1 LVGCGRAVL
10 WIRTASFPLLLP
22 DLLRWGIIA
31 CTAIVVNVM
40 ADTSSGSDRMAT
52 YLTRL
57 WRFLGST
64 AVAVLL
70 LVAVLLGALVGT
82 LFPQLTPDTAADP
95 AAVARWLTAA
105 QEKYGFLFGLY
116 RALGLFDV
124 YHSPWFLALITALIL
139 NTVVCTVDRLRV
151 LWRAVTARPR
161 IEQADVFYERMPHR
175 ISLAIAS
182 REQGEKALRRVL
194 GRRHY
199 HVVAERQDGVTYLFA
214 ERNRLAR
221 LATLVTHASLV
232 LLVLGFLWSGWG
244 GWRERAVALGPGQ
257 VYDVGH
263 GQSFAV
269 RSDGL
274 EIERY
279 PNGQPSDYRAHLAV
293 LEKGTEVMHKT
304 VRVNDPLTY
313 HGVSFYLY
321 SYGPAGRVRATDA
334 QGKPVPLKV
343 EAGQGGTS
351 GEVTLNFA
359 GEGDGQEIVVPSL
372 DFTMRLVFYYQGPS
386 LFVQATRS
394 GEAKPFGAGS
404 IRGGDSLKVG
414 DVTFDFTLDRYIVLQ
429 VVHDPGFR
437 LVILAGFLVMGG
449 LVFSFYFPHK
459 RLWARVTANELWLAG
474 RTEQDAVGFEKEFAG
489 LVKGLKRGL
498 S

>member
-1 LVGCGRAVL
+1 MGK
-10 WIRTASFPLLLP
+10 
-22 DLLRWGIIA
+22 
-31 CTAIVVNVM
+31 
-40 ADTSSGSDRMAT
+40 

-64 AVAVLL
+64 RLAVIL

-82 LFPQLTPDTAADP
+82 LFPQLTPDVVADLAAS
-95 AAVARWLTAA
+95 ARWLTTA
-105 QEKYGFLFGLY
+105 QEKYGLLFGLY

-124 YHSPWFLALITALIL
+124 YHSPWFLALIAALVL

-151 LWRAVTARPR
+151 LLRAVTTRPR
-161 IEQADVFYERMPHR
+161 IKHDVSLYERMPNR
-175 ISLAIAS
+175 VSLAIAAV
-182 REQGEKALRRVL
+182 EQGENALRRVL

-199 HVVAERQDGVTYLFA
+199 HVVAERQGGVIYLFA

-221 LATLVTHASLV
+221 LATLVTHTSLV
-232 LLVLGFLWSGWG
+232 LLVLGYLWSGWG
-244 GWRERAVALGPGQ
+244 AWRERAVALGPGQ

-263 GQSFAV
+263 DQGFAV

-279 PNGQPSDYRAHLAV
+279 PDGQPSDYRAHLAV
-293 LEKGTEVMHKT
+293 LEKGTEVMRKT

-334 QGKPVPLKV
+334 QGQSVPLQA
-343 EAGQGGTS
+343 EAGQEAPS

-359 GEGDGQEIVVPSL
+359 GEGDGQEIMVPSL
-372 DFTMRLVFYYQGPS
+372 DLIMRLVFYYQGPS
-386 LFVQATRS
+386 LFVQAIRS
-394 GEAKPFGAGS
+394 GEARPFGAGS

-414 DVTFDFTLDRYIVLQ
+414 DVTFEFALDRYIVLQ
-429 VVHDPGFR
+429 VVHDPGFK
-437 LVILAGFLVMGG
+437 LVILAGFLAMGG
-449 LVFSFYFPHK
+449 LIFSFYFPHK
-459 RLWARVTANELWLAG
+459 RLWARVTADELRLAG
-474 RTEQDAVGFEKEFAG
+474 RTERDAVGFEKEFAG
-489 LVKGLKRGL
+489 LVEGLKKGL

>member
-1 LVGCGRAVL
+1 MG
-10 WIRTASFPLLLP
+10 
-22 DLLRWGIIA
+22 
-31 CTAIVVNVM
+31 
-40 ADTSSGSDRMAT
+40 T

-64 AVAVLL
+64 GLAVVL
-70 LVAVLLGALVGT
+70 LVAVVLGALVGT
-82 LFPQLTPDTAADP
+82 LFAQLTPDTAADP
-95 AAVARWLTAA
+95 AASAQWLTAA

-124 YHSPWFLALITALIL
+124 YRSPWFLALVAALLL
-139 NTVVCTVDRLRV
+139 NTVVCTVDRLPV

-161 IEQADVFYERMPHR
+161 IEQAETFYERMPNY
-175 ISLAIAS
+175 ISLAVAS
-182 REQGEKALRRVL
+182 VEQGEKALRRVL
-194 GRRHY
+194 GGRRY
-199 HVVAERQDGVTYLFA
+199 HVVAEHQNGVTYLFA

-221 LATLVTHASLV
+221 LATLVTHTSLV
-232 LLVLGFLWSGWG
+232 LLVLGTLWSSLG

-279 PNGQPSDYRAHLAV
+279 PSGQPSDYRAHLTV
-293 LEKGTEVMHKT
+293 LEKGAEVKRKT

-313 HGVSFYLY
+313 RGVSFYLY

-334 QGKPVPLKV
+334 QGRPVPLHA
-343 EAGQGGTS
+343 EAGQEGTS

-372 DFTMRLVFYYQGPS
+372 DLVMRLVFYYQGPS

-394 GEAKPFGAGS
+394 GETKPFGAGS
-404 IRGGDSLKVG
+404 IRGGDSLEIG
-414 DVTFDFTLDRYIVLQ
+414 DVTFEFALDRYIVLQ
-429 VVHDPGFR
+429 VVHDPGFKG
-437 LVILAGFLVMGG
+437 VILAGFLVMGG
-449 LVFSFYFPHK
+449 LIFSFYFPHQ
-459 RLWARVTANELWLAG
+459 RLWARVTADELRLAG
-474 RTEQDAVGFEKEFAG
+474 RAERDAVGFGREFAS
-489 LVKGLKRGL
+489 LVKGLKKGL
-498 S
+498 A

>member
-1 LVGCGRAVL
+1 MR
-10 WIRTASFPLLLP
+10 
-22 DLLRWGIIA
+22 
-31 CTAIVVNVM
+31 
-40 ADTSSGSDRMAT
+40 T

-64 AVAVLL
+64 GLAVVLL
-70 LVAVLLGALVGT
+70 IAVVLGALVGT
-82 LFPQLTPDTAADP
+82 LFPQFTPDRAADA
-95 AAVARWLTAA
+95 AAVARWLAAA
-105 QEKYGFLFGLY
+105 QEKYGFLFRLY
-116 RALGLFDV
+116 QALGLFDV
-124 YHSPWFLALITALIL
+124 YHSPWFLALVAALVL
-139 NTVVCTVDRLRV
+139 NTVVCTIDRLRV
-151 LWRAVTARPR
+151 LWKAVTAKPR
-161 IEQADVFYERMPHR
+161 VEHAETFYERMPHR
-175 ISLAIAS
+175 ISLAVAS
-182 REQGEKALRRVL
+182 VEQGEQALRRVL
-194 GRRHY
+194 GRRRY
-199 HVVAERQDGVTYLFA
+199 HVVAERQSGVTYLFA

-221 LATLVTHASLV
+221 LATLVTHTSLV
-232 LLVLGFLWSGWG
+232 LLLFGFLWSGWG

-293 LEKGTEVMHKT
+293 LEKGTEVKRKT

-313 HGVSFYLY
+313 RGVSFYLY

-334 QGKPVPLKV
+334 EGQPISLQA
-343 EAGQGGTS
+343 EAGQEVTP

-372 DFTMRLVFYYQGPS
+372 DLVMRLIFYYQGPS
-386 LFVQATRS
+386 LFVQATRR

-414 DVTFDFTLDRYIVLQ
+414 DVTFEFDLDRYIVLQ
-429 VVHDPGFR
+429 VVHDPGFK
-437 LVILAGFLVMGG
+437 LVILAGFLVIGG
-449 LVFSFYFPHK
+449 LIFSFYFPYK
-459 RLWARVTANELWLAG
+459 RLWAKVTADELRLAG
-474 RTEQDAVGFEKEFAG
+474 WTARDAVGFKQEFAG
-489 LVKGLKRGL
+489 LVKGLKKGL

>member
-1 LVGCGRAVL
+1 MSEAR
-10 WIRTASFPLLLP
+10 
-22 DLLRWGIIA
+22 
-31 CTAIVVNVM
+31 
-40 ADTSSGSDRMAT
+40 SGSGEVKS

-64 AVAVLL
+64 GLAVVLL
-70 LVAVLLGALVGT
+70 IAVVLGALVGT
-82 LFPQLTPDTAADP
+82 LFPQLTPDMAADP
-95 AAVARWLTAA
+95 AANARWLTAA

-124 YHSPWFLALITALIL
+124 YRSPWFLALIAALLL
-139 NTVVCTVDRLRV
+139 NTVVCTVDRLPV

-161 IEQADVFYERMPHR
+161 IEQAETFYERMPNH
-175 ISLAIAS
+175 ISLAVAS
-182 REQGEKALRRVL
+182 VEQGEQALRRVL

-199 HVVAERQDGVTYLFA
+199 RVVAERQGEVTYFFA

-221 LATLVTHASLV
+221 LATLVTHTSLV
-232 LLVLGFLWSGWG
+232 LLVLGTLWSGWG

-313 HGVSFYLY
+313 RGISFYLY

-334 QGKPVPLKV
+334 EGRPVPLQA
-343 EAGQGGTS
+343 ESGQEVAL
-351 GEVTLNFA
+351 GEVTLNFS
-359 GEGDGQEIVVPSL
+359 GEGDGQEILVPSL
-372 DFTMRLVFYYQGPS
+372 DLMMRLVFYYQGPS

-394 GEAKPFGAGS
+394 GEARPFGAGS
-404 IRGGDSLKVG
+404 IRGGDSLEIG
-414 DVTFDFTLDRYIVLQ
+414 DVTFEFALDRYIVLQ
-429 VVHDPGFR
+429 VVHDPGFKW
-437 LVILAGFLVMGG
+437 VILAGFLAMGG
-449 LVFSFYFPHK
+449 LILSFYFPHK
-459 RLWARVTANELWLAG
+459 RLWARVTADELRLAG
-474 RTEQDAVGFEKEFAG
+474 RTERDAVGFEKEFAG
-489 LVKGLKRGL
+489 LVKGLKKGLGKRSRGNHEA

>member
-1 LVGCGRAVL
+1 MG
-10 WIRTASFPLLLP
+10 
-22 DLLRWGIIA
+22 
-31 CTAIVVNVM
+31 
-40 ADTSSGSDRMAT
+40 T

-64 AVAVLL
+64 GLAVVL

-82 LFPQLTPDTAADP
+82 LFPQLTPDMAADP
-95 AAVARWLTAA
+95 AASARWLTAA
-105 QEKYGFLFGLY
+105 WEKYGFLFGLY

-124 YHSPWFLALITALIL
+124 YHSPWFLALVAALVL

-161 IEQADVFYERMPHR
+161 IEHADTFYERMPNR

-182 REQGEKALRRVL
+182 VEQGEQALRRVL

-199 HVVAERQDGVTYLFA
+199 PVMAEHQNGVTYLFA

-221 LATLVTHASLV
+221 LATLVTHTSLV
-232 LLVLGFLWSGWG
+232 LLVLGTLWSSLG

-279 PNGQPSDYRAHLAV
+279 PTGQPSDYRAHLAV
-293 LEKGTEVMHKT
+293 LEKGTEVKRKT

-313 HGVSFYLY
+313 RGVSFYLY
-321 SYGPAGRVRATDA
+321 SYGPAGRVRATNA
-334 QGKPVPLKV
+334 EGQPVLLQA
-343 EAGQGGTS
+343 EAGQEGTP

-372 DFTMRLVFYYQGPS
+372 DLVMRLVFYYQGPS

-394 GEAKPFGAGS
+394 GETKPFGAGS
-404 IRGGDSLKVG
+404 IRGGDSLEIG
-414 DVTFDFTLDRYIVLQ
+414 DVTFEFALDRYIVLQ
-429 VVHDPGFR
+429 VVHDPGFKW
-437 LVILAGFLVMGG
+437 VILAGFLVMGG
-449 LVFSFYFPHK
+449 LIFSFYFPHK
-459 RLWARVTANELWLAG
+459 RLWARVTADELRLAG
-474 RTEQDAVGFEKEFAG
+474 RAERDAVGFEREFAS
-489 LVKGLKRGL
+489 LVKGLKKGL
-498 S
+498 A

>member
-1 LVGCGRAVL
+1 MG
-10 WIRTASFPLLLP
+10 
-22 DLLRWGIIA
+22 
-31 CTAIVVNVM
+31 
-40 ADTSSGSDRMAT
+40 T

-64 AVAVLL
+64 KLAVVLL
-70 LVAVLLGALVGT
+70 IAVLLGALVGT
-82 LFPQLTPDTAADP
+82 LFAQLTPDMAADP
-95 AAVARWLTAA
+95 AASARWLTAA

-124 YHSPWFLALITALIL
+124 YHSPWFLALIAALLL
-139 NTVVCTVDRLRV
+139 NTLVCTVDRLPV

-161 IEQADVFYERMPHR
+161 IEQVETFYERMPNR
-175 ISLAIAS
+175 VSLPVAS
-182 REQGEKALRRVL
+182 VQRGEQALRRVL

-199 HVVAERQDGVTYLFA
+199 PVVAERQGGVTYLFA

-221 LATLVTHASLV
+221 LATLVTHTSLV
-232 LLVLGFLWSGWG
+232 LLVLGTLWSSWG

-279 PNGQPSDYRAHLAV
+279 PSGQPSDYRAHLAV
-293 LEKGTEVMHKT
+293 LEKGTEVKRKT

-313 HGVSFYLY
+313 RGVSFYLY

-334 QGKPVPLKV
+334 QGRPVPLQA
-343 EAGQGGTS
+343 EAGQEVTS

-372 DFTMRLVFYYQGPS
+372 DLVMRLVFYYQGPS
-386 LFVQATRS
+386 LFVQAARS
-394 GEAKPFGAGS
+394 GEARPFGAGS

-414 DVTFDFTLDRYIVLQ
+414 DVTFEFALDHYIVLQ
-429 VVHDPGFR
+429 VVHDPGFKW
-437 LVILAGFLVMGG
+437 VILAGFLAMGG
-449 LVFSFYFPHK
+449 LIFSFYFPHK
-459 RLWARVTANELWLAG
+459 RLWARVTAGELRLAG
-474 RTEQDAVGFEKEFAG
+474 RTERDAIGFEKEFAG
-489 LVKGLKRGL
+489 LVEGLRKGLGKRSRGNHEA

>member
-1 LVGCGRAVL
+1 MG
-10 WIRTASFPLLLP
+10 
-22 DLLRWGIIA
+22 
-31 CTAIVVNVM
+31 
-40 ADTSSGSDRMAT
+40 T

-64 AVAVLL
+64 GLAVVL

-95 AAVARWLTAA
+95 AASARWLTAA
-105 QEKYGFLFGLY
+105 REKYGFLFGLY

-124 YHSPWFLALITALIL
+124 YHSPWFLALVAALVL

-161 IEQADVFYERMPHR
+161 IEHADTFYERMPNR

-182 REQGEKALRRVL
+182 VEQGEQALRRVL

-199 HVVAERQDGVTYLFA
+199 PVMAEHQNGVTYLFA

-221 LATLVTHASLV
+221 LATLVTHTSLV
-232 LLVLGFLWSGWG
+232 LLVLGTLWSSLG

-279 PNGQPSDYRAHLAV
+279 PTGQPSDYRAHLAV
-293 LEKGTEVMHKT
+293 LEKGTEVKRKT

-313 HGVSFYLY
+313 RGVSFYLY
-321 SYGPAGRVRATDA
+321 SYGPAGRVRATNA
-334 QGKPVPLKV
+334 EGQPVLLQA
-343 EAGQGGTS
+343 EAGQEGTP

-372 DFTMRLVFYYQGPS
+372 DLVMRLVFYYQGPS

-394 GEAKPFGAGS
+394 GETKPFGAGS
-404 IRGGDSLKVG
+404 IRGGDSLEIG
-414 DVTFDFTLDRYIVLQ
+414 DVTFEFALDRYIVLQ
-429 VVHDPGFR
+429 VVHDPGFKW
-437 LVILAGFLVMGG
+437 VILAGFLVMGG
-449 LVFSFYFPHK
+449 LIFSFYFPHK
-459 RLWARVTANELWLAG
+459 RLWARVTADELRLAG
-474 RTEQDAVGFEKEFAG
+474 RAERDAVGFEREFAS
-489 LVKGLKRGL
+489 LVKGLKKGL
-498 S
+498 A

>member
-1 LVGCGRAVL
+1 
-10 WIRTASFPLLLP
+10 
-22 DLLRWGIIA
+22 
-31 CTAIVVNVM
+31 M
-40 ADTSSGSDRMAT
+40 ADTSSGSDRIGT

-64 AVAVLL
+64 RLAVVL

-82 LFPQLTPDTAADP
+82 LFPQLTPDTVADP
-95 AAVARWLTAA
+95 AASARWLTAA

-124 YHSPWFLALITALIL
+124 YHSLWFLALFAALIL
-139 NTVVCTVDRLRV
+139 NTVVCTIDRLSV
-151 LWRAVTARPR
+151 LWRVVTARPR
-161 IEQADVFYERMPHR
+161 IEQAGSFYERMPNR

-182 REQGEKALRRVL
+182 MEQGEKALRRVL

-199 HVVAERQDGVTYLFA
+199 HVVAERRGGVTYLFA

-221 LATLVTHASLV
+221 LATLVTHTSLV
-232 LLVLGFLWSGWG
+232 LLVLGTLWSGWS
-244 GWRERAVALGPGQ
+244 GWRERAVPLGPGQ
-257 VYDVGH
+257 IYNVGH
-263 GQSFAV
+263 GQGFAV

-293 LEKGTEVMHKT
+293 LEKGAEVKRKT

-313 HGVSFYLY
+313 RGVSFYLY
-321 SYGPAGRVRATDA
+321 SYGPAGQVRATDA
-334 QGKPVPLKV
+334 EGQSVPLQV
-343 EAGQGGTS
+343 ESGQGGTS
-351 GEVTLNFA
+351 GEVTLNFS
-359 GEGDGQEIVVPSL
+359 GEGDGQEIVVPSRDL
-372 DFTMRLVFYYQGPS
+372 IMRLVFYYQGPS

-394 GEAKPFGAGS
+394 GETKPFGAGS

-414 DVTFDFTLDRYIVLQ
+414 DVTFEFALDRYIVLQ
-429 VVHDPGFR
+429 VVRDPGFK
-437 LVILAGFLVMGG
+437 LVILAGFLTMGG
-449 LVFSFYFPHK
+449 LIFSFYFPHK
-459 RLWARVTANELWLAG
+459 RLWARVTADELWLGG
-474 RTEQDAVGFEKEFAG
+474 RTERDAVGFEKEFAG
-489 LVKGLKRGL
+489 LVKGLKKGL

>member
-1 LVGCGRAVL
+1 
-10 WIRTASFPLLLP
+10 
-22 DLLRWGIIA
+22 
-31 CTAIVVNVM
+31 M
-40 ADTSSGSDRMAT
+40 SSGSERMGT

-64 AVAVLL
+64 RVAVVL
-70 LVAVLLGALVGT
+70 LVAVVLGALVGT
-82 LFPQLTPDTAADP
+82 LFPQLTPGTAADP
-95 AAVARWLTAA
+95 AASTRWLTAV
-105 QEKYGFLFGLY
+105 QEKYGLLFGLY

-124 YHSPWFLALITALIL
+124 YRSPWFLVLIAALVL
-139 NTVVCTVDRLRV
+139 NTVVCTIDRLRV
-151 LWRAVTARPR
+151 LWRAVTTRPR
-161 IEQADVFYERMPHR
+161 IEQDESFYERMPNHV
-175 ISLAIAS
+175 SLTVAS
-182 REQGEKALRRVL
+182 MEQGERALRWVL
-194 GRRHY
+194 GRRRY
-199 HVVAERQDGVTYLFA
+199 HVLAERQDGVTYLFA

-221 LATLVTHASLV
+221 LATLVTHTSLV
-232 LLVLGFLWSGWG
+232 LLLFGFLWSGWG

-279 PNGQPSDYRAHLAV
+279 PNGQPSDYRAHLV
-293 LEKGTEVMHKT
+293 ILEKGAEVKRKT

-313 HGVSFYLY
+313 RGVSFYLY

-334 QGKPVPLKV
+334 EGQPVPLQA
-343 EAGQGGTS
+343 EAGQEGTP

-372 DFTMRLVFYYQGPS
+372 DLVMRLVFYYQGPS

-394 GEAKPFGAGS
+394 GEARPFGAGS

-414 DVTFDFTLDRYIVLQ
+414 DVTFEFALDRYIVLQ
-429 VVHDPGFR
+429 VVHDPGFKW
-437 LVILAGFLVMGG
+437 VILAGFLVMGG
-449 LVFSFYFPHK
+449 LIFSFYFPHK
-459 RLWARVTANELWLAG
+459 RLWARVTADELRLAG
-474 RTEQDAVGFEKEFAG
+474 RTQRDAVGFEREFAG
-489 LVKGLKRGL
+489 LVKGLKKGL
-498 S
+498 GKRSRVTTKHLE

>member
-1 LVGCGRAVL
+1 MG
-10 WIRTASFPLLLP
+10 
-22 DLLRWGIIA
+22 
-31 CTAIVVNVM
+31 
-40 ADTSSGSDRMAT
+40 T

-64 AVAVLL
+64 KLAVIL
-70 LVAVLLGALVGT
+70 LVAVILGALVGT

-95 AAVARWLTAA
+95 AASARWLTTA
-105 QEKYGFLFGLY
+105 QEKYGLLFGLY

-124 YHSPWFLALITALIL
+124 YHSPWFLALIGALVL

-161 IEQADVFYERMPHR
+161 IEQADAFYERMPNR
-175 ISLAIAS
+175 VSLAVAS
-182 REQGEKALRRVL
+182 VEQGEQALRRVL

-199 HVVAERQDGVTYLFA
+199 RVVAEHQDGVTYLFA

-221 LATLVTHASLV
+221 LATLVTHTSLV
-232 LLVLGFLWSGWG
+232 LLVLGSLWSGWG

-293 LEKGTEVMHKT
+293 LEKGTEVKHKT

-313 HGVSFYLY
+313 RGISFYLY
-321 SYGPAGRVRATDA
+321 SYGPAGQVRATDA
-334 QGKPVPLKV
+334 EGRPVPLQAELGQEIAWG
-343 EAGQGGTS
+343 EA
-351 GEVTLNFA
+351 TLNFS
-359 GEGDGQEIVVPSL
+359 GEGDGQEVVVPSL
-372 DFTMRLVFYYQGPS
+372 DLVMRLVFYYQGPS
-386 LFVQATRS
+386 LFVQATRH
-394 GEAKPFGAGS
+394 GEARPFGAGS
-404 IRGGDSLKVG
+404 IRGGDSLEIG
-414 DVTFDFTLDRYIVLQ
+414 DVTFEFALDRYIVLQ
-429 VVHDPGFR
+429 VVHDPGFKW
-437 LVILAGFLVMGG
+437 VILAGFLVMGG
-449 LVFSFYFPHK
+449 LIFSFYFPHK
-459 RLWARVTANELWLAG
+459 RLWARVTADELRLAG
-474 RTEQDAVGFEKEFAG
+474 RTERDAVGFEKEFAG
-489 LVKGLKRGL
+489 LVKGLKKGL
-498 S
+498 GG